1 MSFRL
6 ALRFAPALLLAAVAL
21 APAAGAQTARFG
33 YLDPDIIIVRMPE
46 YAGVQSQLQA
56 RQREIASELQARED
70 SIRTE
75 IESLRAMS
83 QSSVTT
89 PQARQEREQGVMR
102 MQAEYEQR
110 QQSGLQEL
118 GRREAELLQPV
129 LERLQTAIDE
139 VAAQQGL
146 TMVFAARANNAPVLL
161 YASDAAVNLT
171 EPVMSRLGLSMD
183 TPAAGEPPG
192 ADD

>member
-1 MSFRL
+1 MRFRFVL
-6 ALRFAPALLLAAVAL
+6 FAPALLIAAAAF
-21 APAAGAQTARFG
+21 APSAGAQAARFG

-46 YAGVQSQLQA
+46 YSGVQSQLQA
-56 RQREIASELQARED
+56 RQREIAAELQSRED

-75 IESLRAMS
+75 IESLRALS

-89 PQARQEREQGVMR
+89 PQARQDREQGVMR
-102 MQAEYEQR
+102 MQADYEQR
-110 QQSGLQEL
+110 QQAGLQEL

-139 VAAQQGL
+139 VAAEQNL
-146 TMVFAARANNAPVLL
+146 AMVFAARANNAPVLL

-171 EPVMSRLGLSMD
+171 EPVMTRLGLSMD
-183 TPAAGEPPG
+183 TPPAGAPPG
-192 ADD
+192 ND

>member
-1 MSFRL
+1 MRFRFVL
-6 ALRFAPALLLAAVAL
+6 SRLVPALILAAVAS
-21 APAAGAQTARFG
+21 APSAGAQAVRFG

-46 YAGVQSQLQA
+46 YSGVQSQLQT
-56 RQREIASELQARED
+56 RQQEIAAELQSRED

-75 IESLRAMS
+75 IDALRALS
-83 QSSVTT
+83 QSAVTT
-89 PQARQEREQGVMR
+89 PQARQAREQGVMR

-110 QQSGLQEL
+110 QQTGLQEL

-139 VAAQQGL
+139 VAAEQGL
-146 TMVFAARANNAPVLL
+146 AMVFAARANNAPVLL
-161 YASDAAVNLT
+161 YASDDAVNLT

-183 TPAAGEPPG
+183 TPAAGAPPG
-192 ADD
+192 GN

>member
-1 MSFRL
+1 MRFRFVL
-6 ALRFAPALLLAAVAL
+6 SRLAPALLLAAVAF
-21 APAAGAQTARFG
+21 APSAGAQAVRFG

-46 YAGVQSQLQA
+46 YSGVQSQLQS
-56 RQREIASELQARED
+56 RQQEIAAELQSRED

-75 IESLRAMS
+75 IDALRALS
-83 QSSVTT
+83 QSAVTT
-89 PQARQEREQGVMR
+89 PQARQAREAGVMR

-110 QQSGLQEL
+110 QQTGLQEL

-139 VAAQQGL
+139 VAAAEGL
-146 TMVFAARANNAPVLL
+146 AMVFAARANNAPVLL
-161 YASDAAVNLT
+161 YASDDAMNLT

-183 TPAAGEPPG
+183 TPAAGAPPG
-192 ADD
+192 GN

>member
-1 MSFRL
+1 MSLRIASLRL
-6 ALRFAPALLLAAVAL
+6 LPALILAAAFA
-21 APAAGAQTARFG
+21 APAAGAQTTRFG

-46 YAGVQSQLQA
+46 YSGVQSQLQE
-56 RQREIASELQARED
+56 RQRAIAAELQSRED

-75 IESLRAMS
+75 IEALRALGQSAVAS
-83 QSSVTT
+83 QA
-89 PQARQEREQGVMR
+89 ARQEREQGVMR

-139 VAAQQGL
+139 VAAQQNL

-183 TPAAGEPPG
+183 TPAATPP
-192 ADD
+192 DND